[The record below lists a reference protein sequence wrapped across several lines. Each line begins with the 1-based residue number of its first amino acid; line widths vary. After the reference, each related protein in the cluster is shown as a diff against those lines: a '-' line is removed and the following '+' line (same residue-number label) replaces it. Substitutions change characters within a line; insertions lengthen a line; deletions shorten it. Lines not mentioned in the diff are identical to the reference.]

1 MIQAENLY
9 MNPVQDN
16 DNVTDIDFE
25 KLFNANYKNLS
36 LFIGKRVTHKE
47 DAEDILQSTFFEAM
61 RNHGN
66 FRGNSK
72 PETWMFGI
80 AVNLMRNY
88 FKRQYNV
95 PRMEG
100 LSEVDNNYCDSSS
113 DPNCIVERQDE
124 LENIL
129 SAIDE
134 LPGYAKDIV
143 DLVVDLGCSYQAAA
157 DHLDIPIGTVRSR
170 LFRARKILKNSVA
183 F

>member
-1 MIQAENLY
+1 MYQAENLY

-16 DNVTDIDFE
+16 ENVTDIDFE
-25 KLFNANYKNLS
+25 QLFKANYKNLS
-36 LFIGKRVTHKE
+36 RFIAKRVTHKE

-88 FKRQYNV
+88 FKRQYNF
-95 PRMEG
+95 PRMEE
-100 LSEVDNNYCDSSS
+100 LSEVDNNYCDASN

-143 DLVVDLGCSYQAAA
+143 DLVVDLDCSYQAAA

-170 LFRARKILKNSVA
+170 LFRARKILKNNVA

>member
-1 MIQAENLY
+1 MYQAENLY

-16 DNVTDIDFE
+16 ENVTDIDFE
-25 KLFNANYKNLS
+25 QLFKANYKNLS
-36 LFIGKRVTHKE
+36 RFIAKRVTHKE

-88 FKRQYNV
+88 FKRQYNF

-100 LSEVDNNYCDSSS
+100 LSEVDNNYCDVSN

-143 DLVVDLGCSYQAAA
+143 DLVVDLDCSYQAAA

>member
-1 MIQAENLY
+1 MYQAENLY

-16 DNVTDIDFE
+16 ENVTDIDFE
-25 KLFNANYKNLS
+25 QLFKANYKNLS
-36 LFIGKRVTHKE
+36 RFIAKRVTHKE

-61 RNHGN
+61 RNQGN

-88 FKRQYNV
+88 FKRQYNF

-100 LSEVDNNYCDSSS
+100 VSEVDHNYCDASN

-143 DLVVDLGCSYQAAA
+143 DLVVDLDCSYQAAA